1 MSEHEKTITKY
12 MYQLIKLTRQLFCY
26 FICQIKQETEG
37 VCHSRQA
44 LNYVYFID
52 QY

>member
-37 VCHSRQA
+37 GHSRQA